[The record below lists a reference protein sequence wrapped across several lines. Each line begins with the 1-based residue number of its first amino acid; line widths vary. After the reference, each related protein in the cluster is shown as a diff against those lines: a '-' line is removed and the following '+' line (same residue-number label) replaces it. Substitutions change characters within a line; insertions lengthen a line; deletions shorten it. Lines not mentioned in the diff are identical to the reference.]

1 MNDGFSSSSYTIEG
15 PAPIIGRNT
24 DNTTITDWS
33 NDFQSDSRAALLNA
47 LVYSITGVTAHAEK
61 VVEIVDAWSAT
72 LQEVVSEDNI
82 LAATSGRQFVN
93 GAELVRYLFGSWPSG
108 ESNFQRAQTMVSKAL
123 VPYMYAIGTPA
134 PGGNQAFL
142 GHMAGLEFAIFTN
155 NYTGYADELDI
166 ILQPKDACLGTE
178 GSGMQALLLST
189 TGQCAEAGRD
199 QGHSADEVGWIE
211 EAAQVA
217 ANQGVSVLTQRC
229 SSSYWFW
236 RRESQVLLNL
246 IASIWRNQAAYSI
259 FMCRRHVCI

>member
-1 MNDGFSSSSYTIEG
+1 LNDGFSSSSYSIEG

-24 DNTTITDWS
+24 DNNTITDWS

-47 LVYSITGVTAHAEK
+47 LVYSITGEMANAEK

-72 LQEVVSEDNI
+72 LQEVVSGDNI
-82 LAATSGRQFVN
+82 LAALSGRQFVN
-93 GAELVRYLFGSWPSG
+93 GAELVRYLAGSWSTG

-123 VPYMYAIGTPA
+123 VPYMYATGTPA
-134 PGGNQAFL
+134 PGGNQALL

-166 ILQPKDACLGTE
+166 ILGPKEACVGTE
-178 GSGMQALLLST
+178 GSGMPALLLNT
-189 TGQCAEAGRD
+189 TGQSAEAGRD

-217 ANQGVSVLTQRC
+217 VNQGVSVPTPAFFC
-229 SSSYWFW
+229 SSCWLQ
-236 RRESQVLLNL
+236 RRDSFGLPQSL
-246 IASIWRNQAAYSI
+246 
-259 FMCRRHVCI
+259 